1 MQVHGS
7 PWVKFLLLRLLT
19 MHGSEPI
26 FALNEFAVLGKSA
39 AEDLEDRL
47 AADGDENDEPP
58 PLLPTGEASPASQV
72 ASPGA
77 CASLSRAATRAQ
89 SSVVHLPRLSRAD
102 TPFATEPV
110 QWTRAEW

>member
-1 MQVHGS
+1 
-7 PWVKFLLLRLLT
+7 

-58 PLLPTGEASPASQV
+58 PLLPAGKASAASQL
-72 ASPGA
+72 ASQGA
-77 CASLSRAATRAQ
+77 CASLSRAATRERA
-89 SSVVHLPRLSRAD
+89 SVTLAESVASRYLI
-102 TPFATEPV
+102 
-110 QWTRAEW
+110 RN